1 MPTPTG
7 LLTLPVVIPNRA
19 IEILCQRHHIRKLAL
34 FGFVLRPDFHRNSD
48 VDRTFG
54 VSSSLINNSCYPD
67 QIIVL
72 DILDHGSSSDN
83 FCSTAPIILSEIF

>member
-54 VSSSLINNSCYPD
+54 VSSSLMSNSCYPD

-72 DILDHGSSSDN
+72 DI
-83 FCSTAPIILSEIF
+83 AIPIPMRYKLKPGTLMGRDF